1 MIEIKDL
8 HKSFG
13 SLNVLNGI
21 NEHISRGEKV
31 VVIGPSGSGKSTFLR
46 CLNMLETPTSG
57 EILFDGVSMTDPK
70 TNINEMRRKMG
81 MVFQHFNLFNN
92 LTILDNMTLAPVRLK
107 LKSKAEAKED
117 AMALLKR
124 VGLEDKAMSFPSQ
137 LSGGQKQRCALARM
151 LIGRPGI
158 LMLDEPFS
166 ALDSYLRWELE
177 RELLSTLREYDG
189 TVLFVSHDRD
199 EVYRISDRI
208 AVYQNGTIDVI
219 GDKWELFRQ
228 PITCTAAILT
238 GCKNV
243 AEASYSEKTVT
254 VPQWGLTL
262 PLPADGLP
270 DGVTHLGIRAR
281 KMLPATAPGPRCFRY
296 AVAEE
301 IDGAFSDIL
310 MIRLEGGTDLM
321 RWEITKDV
329 HAAMKDGPNLIEI
342 PEDAVLY
349 LRP

>member
-1 MIEIKDL
+1 MSIAVNIKKNLGSFRLDVAFSQESGVLALLGGSGCGKSMTLRCIAGIETPDSGKI
-8 HKSFG
+8 
-13 SLNVLNGI
+13 VLNGVTVYDSERKI
-21 NEHISRGEKV
+21 NLPPQQRQVGLLFQNYALFPNMTVEENILCGLREKRD
-31 VVIGPSGSGKSTFLR
+31 KSEKKALLAEYIRKFH
-46 CLNMLETPTSG
+46 LEGLEKHTPT
-57 EILFDGVSMTDPK
+57 
-70 TNINEMRRKMG
+70 
-81 MVFQHFNLFNN
+81 
-92 LTILDNMTLAPVRLK
+92 
-107 LKSKAEAKED
+107 
-117 AMALLKR
+117 
-124 VGLEDKAMSFPSQ
+124 Q

-199 EVYRISDRI
+199 EVYRTSDRI

-219 GDKWELFRQ
+219 GDKWDLFRQ

-254 VPQWGLTL
+254 VPQWGLAL

-270 DGVTHLGIRAR
+270 DGMTHLGIRAR

-310 MIRLEGGTDLM
+310 MIRLEGGPDLM

-329 HAAMKDGPNLIEI
+329 HSAMKDGPNLIEI

>member
-1 MIEIKDL
+1 MSIAVNIKKNLGSFRLDVAFSQESGVLALLGGSGCGKSMTLRCIAGIETPDSGKI
-8 HKSFG
+8 
-13 SLNVLNGI
+13 VLNGVTVYDSERKI
-21 NEHISRGEKV
+21 NLPPQQRQVGLLFQNYALFPNMTVEENILCGLREKRD
-31 VVIGPSGSGKSTFLR
+31 KSEKTALLAEYIRKFH
-46 CLNMLETPTSG
+46 LEGLEKHTPT
-57 EILFDGVSMTDPK
+57 
-70 TNINEMRRKMG
+70 
-81 MVFQHFNLFNN
+81 
-92 LTILDNMTLAPVRLK
+92 
-107 LKSKAEAKED
+107 
-117 AMALLKR
+117 
-124 VGLEDKAMSFPSQ
+124 Q

-270 DGVTHLGIRAR
+270 DSMTHLGIRAR

-296 AVAEE
+296 SVAEE

-329 HAAMKDGPNLIEI
+329 HSAMKDGPNLIKI

>member
-1 MIEIKDL
+1 MSIAVNIKKNLGSFRLDVAFSQESGVLALLGGSGCGKSMTLRCIAGIETPDSGKI
-8 HKSFG
+8 
-13 SLNVLNGI
+13 VLNGVTVYDSERKI
-21 NEHISRGEKV
+21 NLPPQQRQVG
-31 VVIGPSGSGKSTFLR
+31 L
-46 CLNMLETPTSG
+46 
-57 EILFDGVSMTDPK
+57 LFQ
-70 TNINEMRRKMG
+70 NYA
-81 MVFQHFNLFNN
+81 LFP
-92 LTILDNMTLAPVRLK
+92 NMTVEENILCGLREK
-107 LKSKAEAKED
+107 RDKSEKT
-117 AMALLKR
+117 ALLAEYIRKFHLE
-124 VGLEDKAMSFPSQ
+124 GLEKHTPSQ

-177 RELLSTLREYDG
+177 RELLNTLREYDG

-270 DGVTHLGIRAR
+270 DGMTHLGIRAR

-296 AVAEE
+296 SVAEE

-310 MIRLEGGTDLM
+310 MIRLEGGPDLM

-329 HAAMKDGPNLIEI
+329 HSAMKDGPNLVEI

>member
-1 MIEIKDL
+1 MSIAVNIKKNLGSFRLDVAFSQESGVLALLGGSGCGKSMTLRCIAGIETPDSGKI
-8 HKSFG
+8 
-13 SLNVLNGI
+13 VLNGVTVYDSERKI
-21 NEHISRGEKV
+21 NLPPQQRQVGLLFQNYALFPNMTVEENILCGLREKRD
-31 VVIGPSGSGKSTFLR
+31 KSEKTALLAEYIRKFH
-46 CLNMLETPTSG
+46 LEGLEKHTPT
-57 EILFDGVSMTDPK
+57 
-70 TNINEMRRKMG
+70 
-81 MVFQHFNLFNN
+81 
-92 LTILDNMTLAPVRLK
+92 
-107 LKSKAEAKED
+107 
-117 AMALLKR
+117 
-124 VGLEDKAMSFPSQ
+124 Q

-270 DGVTHLGIRAR
+270 DGMTHLGIRAR

-321 RWEITKDV
+321 RWEITKNV
-329 HAAMKDGPNLIEI
+329 HSAMKDGPNLIEI